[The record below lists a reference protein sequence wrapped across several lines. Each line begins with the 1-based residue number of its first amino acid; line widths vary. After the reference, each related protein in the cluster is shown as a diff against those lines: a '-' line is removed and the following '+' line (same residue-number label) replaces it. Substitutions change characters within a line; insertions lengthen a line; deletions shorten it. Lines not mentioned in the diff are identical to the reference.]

1 MNVLV
6 YFFGFVAV
14 IGGILIVSR
23 LPYAV
28 FLLRR
33 ILQSSW
39 PTTEATLCK
48 AGVLSIVIRGGEYH
62 STVVWDSVFQVSFLA
77 NGKQT
82 FGYFAFRSYEIEP
95 AEAEQLQSS
104 WNGAKALLRFDPA
117 HPETF
122 AFSRNFA
129 GTYGFVYLPEFSG
142 PSIAGSPDPLH
153 LPKITDASDSRFI
166 AQSGRANSASS

>member
-14 IGGILIVSR
+14 VAGILIVSR

-33 ILQSSW
+33 ILEFTW
-39 PTTEATLCK
+39 PTTEATLSK
-48 AGVLSIVIRGGEYH
+48 AGVLSIVIHGGDYKPA
-62 STVVWDSVFQVSFLA
+62 VVWDSVFQASFLA
-77 NGKQT
+77 DGKQS

-95 AEAEQLQSS
+95 TEAQGLQSS
-104 WNGAKALLRFDPA
+104 WNAAKVLLRYDPR

-122 AFSRNFA
+122 AFGRNFA
-129 GTYGFVYLPEFSG
+129 GTYDVVYLPEFSG
-142 PSIAGSPDPLH
+142 PPVAGSADPLA
-153 LPKITDASDSRFI
+153 LPTPPRT
-166 AQSGRANSASS
+166 N